1 MKISEAA
8 KALESLGNETRLGIF
23 RTLVRAGL
31 DGLPV
36 GRLQQR
42 LGIPGSTL
50 SHHIGHLVNCKLV
63 TQKREGRVLRCTV
76 NYAKMNALVA
86 FLVKECCQDTGGC

>member
-1 MKISEAA
+1 
-8 KALESLGNETRLGIF
+8 
-23 RTLVRAGL
+23 
-31 DGLPV
+31 V

-50 SHHIGHLVNCKLV
+50 SHHIGHLVSCKLV

-86 FLVKECCQDTGGC
+86 YLVKECCQDAGGC

>member
-8 KALESLGNETRLGIF
+8 RALESLGNETRLAIF

-50 SHHIGHLVNCKLV
+50 SHHIAHLVSCKLV
-63 TQKREGRVLRCTV
+63 SQKREGRVLRCTV
-76 NYAKMNALVA
+76 NYAKMNSLVA
-86 FLVKECCQDTGGC
+86 YLVKECCQDAGGC